1 MNKQLLEDFKKV
13 VKDHKYSMLDLIIY
27 YNLTCNDDFD
37 KLSDDDV
44 MYLIVF
50 IYNAYLRDENHT
62 DLGNICDKAIEYST
76 DILKKNVNIF
86 NTDDL
91 LEKCN
96 YVF

>member
-50 IYNAYLRDENHT
+50 
-62 DLGNICDKAIEYST
+62 
-76 DILKKNVNIF
+76 NV
-86 NTDDL
+86 
-91 LEKCN
+91 EKC
-96 YVF
+96 YYL